1 MLKSIFSVPQV
12 TDMSEFS
19 RRGKIKIFRTNYWKF
34 KSFFKLRTCCR
45 KWWYKPGALFVGLKA
60 QASGVWASALKIRPS
75 WNRRR
80 SSFIVLSVDLWENT
94 KTMRIRHS
102 PFSFNKKCF
111 WEEKKNSSKMDR
123 FLFCVKNNR
132 VTSLQ
137 GKAYRGI
144 SFLRLLYN
152 TQ

>member
-1 MLKSIFSVPQV
+1 MVKSIFSVPQV

-19 RRGKIKIFRTNYWKF
+19 RRGKIKIFRTNYRKF
-34 KSFFKLRTCCR
+34 KSFLNWRTCCR
-45 KWWYKPGALFVGLKA
+45 KWWYKPGALFVGLTT
-60 QASGVWASALKIRPS
+60 QASGIWASALKIRPS
-75 WNRRR
+75 RNRRR

-94 KTMRIRHS
+94 KTMRIRHL

-123 FLFCVKNNR
+123 FLFRVKNNG

-137 GKAYRGI
+137 DKAYRRM
-144 SFLRLLYN
+144 SFLRPLYN